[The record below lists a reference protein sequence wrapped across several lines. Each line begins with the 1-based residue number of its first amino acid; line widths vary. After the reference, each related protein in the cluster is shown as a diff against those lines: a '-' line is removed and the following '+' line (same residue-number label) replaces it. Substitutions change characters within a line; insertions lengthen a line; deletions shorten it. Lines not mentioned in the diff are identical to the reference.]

1 MLYFLDLARLPSSGH
16 PIFITLWRPC
26 WWGTPRRDRA
36 PPRCSQSV
44 ALTLAW
50 LSLGSFCVISA
61 SGWSHDVY
69 GALKSLKTY
78 NVLWKMPQHTSFT
91 PFTHA
96 NEPLPLDFSITQP
109 WLLPVSYAVRP
120 GAGFKPWGIACFL
133 TFSASLSWCLSL
145 CSLQHTFLTHQ
156 CLNQELTLDLLEKYR
171 HPEKLKSCLV
181 TDDEEMEVR
190 LMKLSVCVA
199 VPASDVLGLIVCF
212 AVI

>member
-1 MLYFLDLARLPSSGH
+1 MLVRNPKKRPSATKMLTVSSAHSRVIVFGFVLCYFCIRL
-16 PIFITLWRPC
+16 ITRCL
-26 WWGTPRRDRA
+26 RRLKK
-36 PPRCSQSV
+36 SQ
-44 ALTLAW
+44 
-50 LSLGSFCVISA
+50 
-61 SGWSHDVY
+61 
-69 GALKSLKTY
+69 
-78 NVLWKMPQHTSFT
+78 NMPQHTSFT